1 MRTYAHKA
9 SRWFRWVIIA
19 LLAFTS
25 GCSIPTP
32 YTLLRKIVRFV
43 PPEEEYELSTTPQA
57 ALKTSTPMSQTSP
70 PATSDHLLKAH
81 RP

>member
-1 MRTYAHKA
+1 MRTDAHEA

-25 GCSIPTP
+25 GCSIPGP
-32 YTLLRKIVRFV
+32 YTLLRKVVRFV
-43 PPEEEYELSTTPQA
+43 PPEEEYELPATPQA
-57 ALKTSTPMSQTSP
+57 ALKTSTPMSQTSR
-70 PATSDHLLKAH
+70 PATSDHLSTAL